1 MALVLMV
8 PLVLE
13 GYRVTKTGCGL
24 EESFITLLVQVSAI
38 ALCATLF
45 PFSFYST
52 DLKCFAINFL

>member
-13 GYRVTKTGCGL
+13 GYRVTKKGCGL
-24 EESFITLLVQVSAI
+24 EESFITLLVRVSAI

-45 PFSFYST
+45 LLAFIP
-52 DLKCFAINFL
+52 LI